1 MKSIEK
7 LVKKVISESM
17 NEKAEEISEKAL
29 NEHCGESYGI
39 FSGKATQR
47 AKLRFTPEH
56 ARWVSG
62 ENWHGQQVGSFDK
75 EGYFNLEFDYNQDPE
90 LVMDIMKHGSGVEVL
105 GPASLKKR
113 VKEELEKAIKS
124 YQ

>member
-1 MKSIEK
+1 VSDKECQ
-7 LVKKVISESM
+7 
-17 NEKAEEISEKAL
+17 
-29 NEHCGESYGI
+29 EHFAESYGI

-56 ARWVSG
+56 ARWVAG

-90 LVMDIMKHGSGVEVL
+90 LVMDILKHGSGVEVI
-105 GPASLKKR
+105 GPANLKARVKAELKKAFD
-113 VKEELEKAIKS
+113 K

>member
-1 MKSIEK
+1 M
-7 LVKKVISESM
+7 L
-17 NEKAEEISEKAL
+17 
-29 NEHCGESYGI
+29 I
-39 FSGKATQR
+39 FSYVTIER
-47 AKLRFTPEH
+47 T
-56 ARWVSG
+56 VY
-62 ENWHGQQVGSFDK
+62 QQVGSFDK